1 MVSTSAPAADPRGS
15 QVTQIKKILVALDY
29 PAEGSKVFAQALSFA
44 EKFQAELLIFHCIQ
58 PQPVVMPEIGAL
70 AAYGG
75 MIDGTAIALQEE
87 QFNRHLNNV
96 THWLQTLA
104 DKAHG
109 QGLTVTTH
117 QQVSEPSHA
126 ICAIAQQTQTDLI
139 ILGRRG
145 LSGLGEIF
153 LGSVS
158 NYVLH
163 HAPCSVLI
171 VQPPPATAQPEAKTP
186 T

>member
-1 MVSTSAPAADPRGS
+1 MLPTSTPQDSPVMGI
-15 QVTQIKKILVALDY
+15 QKILVALDY
-29 PAEGSKVFAQALSFA
+29 PSENTAIFDQALNFA
-44 EKFQAELLIFHCIQ
+44 EKFQAELTIFHCIQ

-75 MIDGTAIALQEE
+75 MIDTTAIAQQEE
-87 QFNRHLNNV
+87 QFQRHVDNV
-96 THWLQTLA
+96 TNWLQSLA
-104 DKAHG
+104 DKAHRRG
-109 QGLTVTTH
+109 IPHTTTTH
-117 QQVSEPSHA
+117 QIGDPNQA
-126 ICAIAQQTQTDLI
+126 ICAIAKQNHIHLI

-171 VQPPPATAQPEAKTP
+171 VQPSPMPEVSVTNP